1 MFFSS
6 ASQSVLRIRSD
17 FPISGQILLSC
28 RTLCRVSS
36 SEPLANLVA
45 GRAGAGQTS
54 PSASI
59 LHIRMW
65 KVENPVWKPGSVSTG
80 CGKVPWLPNTRQ
92 WTKKCWFSKRFPSFP
107 HSTSPTITSPTVI
120 LFVSLERAYEEVPE
134 KPLSN
139 EEHDESRFLS
149 PGEAMCRYSGI
160 LFKGEW
166 GF

>member
-107 HSTSPTITSPTVI
+107 HSTSYYY
-120 LFVSLERAYEEVPE
+120 VSY
-134 KPLSN
+134 
-139 EEHDESRFLS
+139 
-149 PGEAMCRYSGI
+149 RYSLRFFRESLRGSSGKASI
-160 LFKGEW
+160 ERRARRKSLFIPG
-166 GF
+166 GGNVPVFRYTI